1 MFTDEDMTV
10 NAFDPKTLAS
20 DLDCVRN
27 IYADFLAGLTAEDW
41 RLPEN
46 EGEHEWNL
54 REAAIQN
61 GQTIQCGCKGV
72 KYEIRITKNGG

>member
-1 MFTDEDMTV
+1 MTV

-27 IYADFLAGLTAEDW
+27 IYAVFFAGLTAEDW

-54 REAAIQN
+54 REATIQN
-61 GQTIQCGCKGV
+61 GKLFSVDAKG
-72 KYEIRITKNGG
+72 

>member
-1 MFTDEDMTV
+1 LFTDEDMTV

-27 IYADFLAGLTAEDW
+27 IYAVFFAGLTAEDW

-54 REAAIQN
+54 REATIQN
-61 GQTIQCGCKGV
+61 GKLFSVDAKG
-72 KYEIRITKNGG
+72 